1 MTEPMDSELHPY
13 SNVQSMFP
21 PALPLLQLVMK
32 KGKRLYPTE
41 PLGKIAER
49 TAQSVA
55 SLPSETRCLNQP
67 ISPTIQ
73 ISSALQ
79 KLTATTRH

>member
-1 MTEPMDSELHPY
+1 M
-13 SNVQSMFP
+13 
-21 PALPLLQLVMK
+21 QLVMK
-32 KGKRLYPTE
+32 QGKRLYPTE
-41 PLGKIAER
+41 SLTEIAER

-55 SLPSETRCLNQP
+55 SLSSETRCLNQP